1 MALQKIYVDYDF
13 NKNQIL
19 NTKLQPVTTA
29 ERNALASGYNSN
41 DAGIIVYDTTLKLLY
56 AWDGNE
62 WDQMGISQTQIAQ
75 IEEAFNKTVVDI
87 NITADNENRTITL
100 VYRDTLSIQETF
112 KFSHIHNQT
121 VSSSTW
127 SITHNLNKFPSVS
140 IVDSSNA
147 EVIGEV
153 EHINANSLTVK
164 FSAPF
169 SGKAFLN

>member
-13 NKNQIL
+13 NKNSIL

-29 ERNALASGYNSN
+29 QRNALASGYNSN

>member
-1 MALQKIYVDYDF
+1 MAVQKIYVDYDF

-19 NTKLQPVTTA
+19 NAKLQPVTTA
-29 ERNALASGYNSN
+29 ERIALASGYNSS
-41 DAGIIVYDTTLKLLY
+41 DAGLVVYDTTLHLLY
-56 AWDGNE
+56 AWDGNQ
-62 WDQMGISQTQIAQ
+62 WDQVSVSESNLSQIQD
-75 IEEAFNKTVVDI
+75 AFNKTVVAID
-87 NITADNENRTITL
+87 ITADNQNRTITL
-100 VYRDTLSIQETF
+100 TYRDSLSIQDTY

-127 SITHNLNKFPSVS
+127 NVTHNLNKYPSVS
-140 IVDSSNA
+140 IVDSSNE

>member
-1 MALQKIYVDYDF
+1 MAVQKIYVDYDF

-19 NTKLQPVTTA
+19 NAKLQPVTTV
-29 ERNALASGYNSN
+29 ERNALASGYNSG
-41 DAGIIVYDTTLKLLY
+41 DAGIIVYDTTLKLVY
-56 AWDGNE
+56 AWDGNQ
-62 WDQMGISQTQIAQ
+62 WDQVSLSDTQLSQIA
-75 IEEAFNKTVVDI
+75 EAFNKTVVDI
-87 NITADNENRTITL
+87 TVTADNENRTIILT
-100 VYRDTLSIQETF
+100 YRDTLSIQETY

-140 IVDSSNA
+140 VVDSSNE

-153 EHINANSLTVK
+153 QHTNSNSLIVK

>member
-1 MALQKIYVDYDF
+1 MAVQKIYVDYDF

-19 NTKLQPVTTA
+19 NAKLQPVTTA
-29 ERNALASGYNSN
+29 QRNALASGYNSS
-41 DAGIIVYDTTLKLLY
+41 DAGVVVYDTTLHLLY
-56 AWDGNE
+56 AWDGNQ
-62 WDQMGISQTQIAQ
+62 WDQMSVSQDQISQIAD
-75 IEEAFNKTVVDI
+75 AFNKTVVDI
-87 NITADNENRTITL
+87 SITSDTQNRTITL
-100 VYRDTLSIQETF
+100 TYRDTLSIQETY

-127 SITHNLNKFPSVS
+127 SITHNLNKYPSVS
-140 IVDSSNA
+140 IVDSSNE

-153 EHINANSLTVK
+153 EHINSNSLTVK

>member
-140 IVDSSNA
+140 IVDSSNE

>member
-1 MALQKIYVDYDF
+1 MAVQKIYVDYDF

-19 NTKLQPVTTA
+19 NTKLQPVTTV
-29 ERNALASGYNSN
+29 ERTALASGYNSS
-41 DAGIIVYDTTLKLLY
+41 DAGIIVYDTTLHLLY
-56 AWDGNE
+56 AWDGNQ
-62 WDQMGISQTQIAQ
+62 WDQVSVSENNLSQIAD
-75 IEEAFNKTVVDI
+75 AFNKTVVAIDV
-87 NITADNENRTITL
+87 TADNENRTITL
-100 VYRDTLSIQETF
+100 TYRDNLSIQDSY

-127 SITHNLNKFPSVS
+127 NITHNLNKYPSVS
-140 IVDSSNA
+140 VVDSSNE

-153 EHINANSLTVK
+153 EHVNSNSLIVK

>member
-1 MALQKIYVDYDF
+1 MAVQKIYVDYDF

-19 NTKLQPVTTA
+19 NAKLQPVTTA
-29 ERNALASGYNSN
+29 ERIALASGYNSS
-41 DAGIIVYDTTLKLLY
+41 DAGLVVYDTTLHLLY
-56 AWDGNE
+56 AWDGNQ
-62 WDQMGISQTQIAQ
+62 WDQVSVSESNLSQIQD
-75 IEEAFNKTVVDI
+75 AFNKTVVAID
-87 NITADNENRTITL
+87 ITADNQNRTITL
-100 VYRDTLSIQETF
+100 TYRDSLSIQDTY

-127 SITHNLNKFPSVS
+127 NITHNLNKYPSVS
-140 IVDSSNA
+140 IVDSSNE

>member
-13 NKNQIL
+13 NKNSIL
-19 NTKLQPVTTA
+19 NTKLQPVTTV

-41 DAGIIVYDTTLKLLY
+41 DAGIVVYDTTLDLLF
-56 AWDGNE
+56 AWDGNQ
-62 WDQMGISQTQIAQ
+62 WDQMSISQDQISQIA
-75 IEEAFNKTVVDI
+75 EAFNKTVVAIDV
-87 NITADNENRTITL
+87 TADNENRTITL
-100 VYRDTLSIQETF
+100 TYRDTLSIQDSY

-121 VSSSTW
+121 LSSSTW
-127 SITHNLNKFPSVS
+127 NITHNLNKYPSVS
-140 IVDSSNA
+140 VVDSSNE

-153 EHINANSLTVK
+153 VYVNSNSLTVK

>member
-13 NKNQIL
+13 NKNSIL
-19 NTKLQPVTTA
+19 NAKLQPVTTA

-41 DAGIIVYDTTLKLLY
+41 DAGIIVYDTTLQLVFS
-56 AWDGNE
+56 WDGNQ
-62 WDQMGISQTQIAQ
+62 WDQVSISSTQIAQ
-75 IEEAFNKTVVDI
+75 IAEAFNKTVVDI
-87 NITADNENRTITL
+87 TVTADNENRTIILT
-100 VYRDTLSIQETF
+100 YRDTLSIQDTY

-127 SITHNLNKFPSVS
+127 NITHNLNKYPSVS
-140 IVDSSNA
+140 IVDSSNE

-153 EHINANSLTVK
+153 EHINSNSLTVK

-169 SGKAFLN
+169 SGKAFVN

>member
-13 NKNQIL
+13 NKNSIL
-19 NTKLQPVTTA
+19 NAKLQPVTTA

-41 DAGIIVYDTTLKLLY
+41 DAGIIVYDTTLKLVY
-56 AWDGNE
+56 SWDGNQ
-62 WDQMGISQTQIAQ
+62 WDQVSLSDSQLSQIA
-75 IEEAFNKTVVDI
+75 EAFNKTVVDI
-87 NITADNENRTITL
+87 TVTSDNENRTIILT
-100 VYRDTLSIQETF
+100 YRDTLSIQETY
-112 KFSHIHNQT
+112 KFSHIHTQT

-127 SITHNLNKFPSVS
+127 SITHNLNKYPSVS
-140 IVDSSNA
+140 VVDSSNE

-153 EHINANSLTVK
+153 QHINPNSLTVK

>member
-13 NKNQIL
+13 NKNSIL
-19 NTKLQPVTTA
+19 NAKLQPVTTA

-41 DAGIIVYDTTLKLLY
+41 DAGIIVYDTTLKLVY
-56 AWDGNE
+56 SWDGNQ
-62 WDQMGISQTQIAQ
+62 WDQVSLSDSQLSQIA
-75 IEEAFNKTVVDI
+75 EAFNKTVVDI
-87 NITADNENRTITL
+87 TVTSDNENRTIILT
-100 VYRDTLSIQETF
+100 YRDTLSIQESY
-112 KFSHIHNQT
+112 KFSHIHTQT

-127 SITHNLNKFPSVS
+127 SITHNLNKYPSVS
-140 IVDSSNA
+140 VVDSSNE

-153 EHINANSLTVK
+153 QHINPNSLTVK

>member
-13 NKNQIL
+13 NKNSIL

-29 ERNALASGYNSN
+29 QRNALASGYNSN

-140 IVDSSNA
+140 VVDSSNE

-153 EHINANSLTVK
+153 QHTNSNSLIVK

>member
-29 ERNALASGYNSN
+29 ERNALASGYNSS

>member
-1 MALQKIYVDYDF
+1 MAVQKIYVDYDF

-19 NTKLQPVTTA
+19 NAKLQPVTTA
-29 ERNALASGYNSN
+29 ERIALASGYNSS
-41 DAGIIVYDTTLKLLY
+41 DAGLVVYDTTLHLLY
-56 AWDGNE
+56 AWDGNQ
-62 WDQMGISQTQIAQ
+62 WDQVSVSDDNLSQIQD
-75 IEEAFNKTVVDI
+75 AFNKTVVAID
-87 NITADNENRTITL
+87 ITADNQNRTITL
-100 VYRDTLSIQETF
+100 TYRDSLSIQDTY

-127 SITHNLNKFPSVS
+127 NITHNLNKYPSVS
-140 IVDSSNA
+140 IVDSSNE

>member
-1 MALQKIYVDYDF
+1 MAVQKVYVDYDF
-13 NKNQIL
+13 NKNSIL
-19 NTKLQPVTTA
+19 NTKLQPVTTVQ
-29 ERNALASGYNSN
+29 RNALASGYNSN
-41 DAGIIVYDTTLKLLY
+41 DAGIVVYDTTLKLLF

-112 KFSHIHNQT
+112 KFSHIYNQT

-127 SITHNLNKFPSVS
+127 NITHNLNKFPSVS

-153 EHINANSLTVK
+153 EHINSNSLTVK

>member
-13 NKNQIL
+13 NKNSIL

-29 ERNALASGYNSN
+29 ERNALSSGYNSN
-41 DAGIIVYDTTLKLLY
+41 DAGIVVYDTTLDLLF
-56 AWDGNE
+56 AWDGNQ
-62 WDQMGISQTQIAQ
+62 WNQMSISQTQISQ
-75 IEEAFNKTVVDI
+75 IQEAFNKTVVAIDV
-87 NITADNENRTITL
+87 TADNENRTITL
-100 VYRDTLSIQETF
+100 TYRDNFSIQDTF

-121 VSSSTW
+121 VASSIW
-127 SITHNLNKFPSVS
+127 NITHNLNKYPSVS
-140 IVDSSNA
+140 IVDAANE

-153 EHINANSLTVK
+153 EHVTVNSLTVK

>member
-13 NKNQIL
+13 NKNSIL
-19 NTKLQPVTTA
+19 NTKLQPVTTT

-41 DAGIIVYDTTLKLLY
+41 DAGIVVYDTTLDLLF
-56 AWDGNE
+56 AWDGNQ
-62 WDQMGISQTQIAQ
+62 WDQVSLSDSQLSQIA
-75 IEEAFNKTVVDI
+75 EAFNKTVVDI
-87 NITADNENRTITL
+87 TVTADNENRTIILT
-100 VYRDTLSIQETF
+100 YRDTLSIQETY
-112 KFSHIHNQT
+112 KFSHIHTQT

-127 SITHNLNKFPSVS
+127 SITHNLNKYPSVS
-140 IVDSSNA
+140 VVDSSNE

-153 EHINANSLTVK
+153 QHINPNSLTVK